1 MSYETLLQ
9 ALALH
14 RRVFPAWSI
23 DVPPG
28 WEETFL
34 EDDQYWH
41 AWTDDASISLT
52 SIALA
57 DDRGPV
63 PAALILEQLAPAF
76 PKPWIEDLPEGLPGY
91 ARIAVTD
98 PPARA
103 GHFVQGLTATAGR
116 ALLATITSDDLDW
129 ARSIWRSLRAREA
142 PLPARGSRA
151 WRRRAR
157 GKRRGHRRKAA

>member
-23 DVPPG
+23 DVPSG

-34 EDDQYWH
+34 DDDKYWH
-41 AWTDDASISLT
+41 AWTADASISLT

-63 PAALILEQLAPAF
+63 PAALILEQLSPAF
-76 PKPWIEDLPEGLPGY
+76 PKPWIDDLPDGLPGY
-91 ARIAVTD
+91 ARIGATD

-103 GHFVQGLTATAGR
+103 GSFVQGITATDGR
-116 ALLATITSDDLDW
+116 ALLATITSDDNDW
-129 ARSIWRSLRAREA
+129 ARSIWRSLRAHEA
-142 PLPARGSRA
+142 PLPALGSRT
-151 WRRRAR
+151 WRRGER
-157 GKRRGHRRKAA
+157 GVRRRQRRNAA